1 MTELS
6 EMKGQEL
13 VDIKEENNEIRL
25 IFKSKKVYSLKV
37 HEGKFVFSP
46 EAAK

>member
-25 IFKSKKVYSLKV
+25 IFKGKKVYSLKV
-37 HEGKFVFSP
+37 HEGKLVFSTE
-46 EAAK
+46 EAQ

>member
-13 VDIKEENNEIRL
+13 VDIKEDNNEIRF

-37 HEGKFVFSP
+37 HEGKFVFSTE
-46 EAAK
+46 EAK

>member
-13 VDIKEENNEIRL
+13 VDIKEENNEIRF
-25 IFKSKKVYSLKV
+25 IFKNKKICSLSV
-37 HEGKFVFSP
+37 QEGKFIFRTE
-46 EAAK
+46 EAQ